1 MESAVTMVLGVIEFT
16 WVGGHSILPLIKW
29 LLHFQCTTSPNR
41 LVHYV
46 PLVTM
51 EIEETNIQ

>member
-1 MESAVTMVLGVIEFT
+1 MESAVTVVLGVIEFT
-16 WVGGHSILPLIKW
+16 WVGGHSILPLIK

-51 EIEETNIQ
+51 KIEETNIQ